1 MFALLFPLC
10 SCCVYAVYR
19 KLKLGY
25 NRAQEAARNS
35 QMKKLNQLVKAINF
49 AGSATI
55 IKNAGGR
62 FQ

>member
-1 MFALLFPLC
+1 M
-10 SCCVYAVYR
+10 SR

-25 NRAQEAARNS
+25 NKAQEGARNL
-35 QMKKLNQLVKAINF
+35 QIKKLNLLVKAINV

-55 IKNAGGR
+55 IKNAGDG